1 MDDVYDGAG
10 PDGLQVFEEG
20 ASVSPVGVGR
30 VDALCGEVIELLKIG
45 VEDDF
50 FLVGVFEGLAARD
63 GALSVTG
70 RTDGGAAA
78 ETSDISTQDIHQHRL
93 CHVVCI
99 VTCSINKTNI
109 ILPLSLGKYFIYL
122 NKKKVWRAKLAE
134 KIKIKKEK

>member
-30 VDALCGEVIELLKIG
+30 VDALCGEVIKLLEIG

-50 FLVGVFEGLAARD
+50 FLVGVFEGLAAWD
-63 GALSVTG
+63 GPLSVAG
-70 RTDGGAAA
+70 RADGGAAA

-93 CHVVCI
+93 CYVVCI
-99 VTCSINKTNI
+99 VTCSIKTNI
-109 ILPLSLGKYFIYL
+109 ILPISLEKNFIIIYF
-122 NKKKVWRAKLAE
+122 KKKLPERKNR
-134 KIKIKKEK
+134 KIKEEII